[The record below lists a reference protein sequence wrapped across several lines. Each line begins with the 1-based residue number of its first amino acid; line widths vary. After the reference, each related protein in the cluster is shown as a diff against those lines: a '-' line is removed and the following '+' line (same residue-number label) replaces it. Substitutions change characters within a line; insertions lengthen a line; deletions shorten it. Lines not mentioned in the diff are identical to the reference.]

1 MWYVTI
7 AVLLAETT
15 FYLIFASGEEQSWNK
30 KVIVEKGYKSKSGVK
45 TTFGRHNAPPPP
57 QVPMS
62 QYAQGRLYLHVL
74 EPFKNPCLQSTL
86 YQLLAYCRMGPLKL
100 LNDPR

>member
-30 KVIVEKGYKSKSGVK
+30 KVIVEKWYKSKCGVR
-45 TTFGRHNAPPPP
+45 TTFA
-57 QVPMS
+57 
-62 QYAQGRLYLHVL
+62 A
-74 EPFKNPCLQSTL
+74 LQHKFSL
-86 YQLLAYCRMGPLKL
+86 FVEFQNLVVKE
-100 LNDPR
+100 

>member
-30 KVIVEKGYKSKSGVK
+30 KVIVEKGYKSECGVK
-45 TTFGRHNAPPPP
+45 TTFA
-57 QVPMS
+57 
-62 QYAQGRLYLHVL
+62 A
-74 EPFKNPCLQSTL
+74 LQHKFSL
-86 YQLLAYCRMGPLKL
+86 FADFQNFGVKE
-100 LNDPR
+100 